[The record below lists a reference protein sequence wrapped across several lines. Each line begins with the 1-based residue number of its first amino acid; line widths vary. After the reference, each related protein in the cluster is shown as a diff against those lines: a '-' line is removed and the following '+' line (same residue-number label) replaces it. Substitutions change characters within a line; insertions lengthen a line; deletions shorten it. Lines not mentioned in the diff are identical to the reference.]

1 MDLRIWFYYQV
12 LHIYDNNCLSALIS
26 QKEKKASAVA
36 LQYHM
41 SIPTLDPYMTV
52 ANYGLVSRDGKFSKV
67 LSEAASAAKLYAA
80 HTPDMGGTKWPLTGG
95 VPSQLLDSED
105 YHIERLYI
113 AGYKD
118 GSVRVWDCTY
128 PVLSLI
134 YLLGAEVNGINIS
147 GTSASI
153 SALDFCSETLSLA
166 IGNEYGLD

>member
-1 MDLRIWFYYQV
+1 MV
-12 LHIYDNNCLSALIS
+12 LLPSAGRTEN
-26 QKEKKASAVA
+26 EKKASAVA

-41 SIPTLDPYMTV
+41 IIPTVEPYMIV
-52 ANYGLVSRDGKFSKV
+52 AKLGLVSRDGKFSKV

-95 VPSQLLDSED
+95 VPNQLLDSED

-118 GSVRVWDCTY
+118 GSIRVWDATY

-134 YLLGAEVNGINIS
+134 YLLGAEVNGINIA

-153 SALDFCSETLSLA
+153 SALDFCSETSSLA
-166 IGNEYGLD
+166 IGNEYGLV